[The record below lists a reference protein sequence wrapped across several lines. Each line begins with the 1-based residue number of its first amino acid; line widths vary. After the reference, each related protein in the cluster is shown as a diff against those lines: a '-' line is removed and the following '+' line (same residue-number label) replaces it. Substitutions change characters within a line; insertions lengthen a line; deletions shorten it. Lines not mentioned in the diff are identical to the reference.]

1 MGGGIGA
8 DSPITQLTTGSYA
21 KLEPMAIAF
30 GRSINRLIGS
40 ALPPTLAAMPNEANP
55 TREALL
61 LTAADLFSQK
71 GYAAVGIREIAQ
83 RADVNIS
90 AIKYHFGCK
99 HDLYLETV
107 RASMERHGDDLL
119 EVLAGPEAGRE
130 EAALSLVRFIG
141 LFFRRLSEEDG
152 FDVCGL
158 LMLREALQPSEAID
172 AVVRDYLEPTTRL
185 MSAVAPGTDEA
196 GLHGQVTSL
205 VGQLLHYRIF
215 RSFIERLRGVSF
227 ADPMVAD
234 ESARQIALFTL
245 GGLGCEEDFI
255 ERVMKR
261 ADAEAAAHGEGTQS

>member
-1 MGGGIGA
+1 
-8 DSPITQLTTGSYA
+8 
-21 KLEPMAIAF
+21 
-30 GRSINRLIGS
+30 
-40 ALPPTLAAMPNEANP
+40 MPNEANP

-172 AVVRDYLEPTTRL
+172 AVVRDYLGPTTRL
-185 MSAVAPGTDEA
+185 MMDALSAVAPGTDEA

-215 RSFIERLRGVSF
+215 RSFIERLRGVDF
-227 ADPMVAD
+227 ADPMVSA
-234 ESARQIALFTL
+234 ESARQVALFTL
-245 GGLGCEEDFI
+245 RGLACEEELI
-255 ERVMKR
+255 QRVMKR